1 VSQNQSRITNYELR
15 TAFTLIELLVVIAII
30 AILAALLLPALKGAR
45 ESAKATKCISNL
57 KQLGIAYH
65 LYLDDNN
72 GCFPTYDAVGYPGYS
87 MLGRYSGN
95 SKEVLLCPSDRTP
108 NQELSYYVNDYLIDY
123 DGNPPETY
131 PYFLKD
137 IKNPY
142 KIILLREFHQPASRN
157 NWPRAIGFVQ
167 ACWGVHREGSNML
180 FVDGSVRFYLPPF
193 AYGDWG
199 ATQYHKW
206 DKYGISTWPSD

>member
-1 VSQNQSRITNYELR
+1 MTRANKKR
-15 TAFTLIELLVVIAII
+15 AFTLIELLVVIAII

-65 LYLDDNN
+65 LYLDDNG
-72 GCFPTYDAVGYPGYS
+72 GCFPTYDAVGYPGHS
-87 MLGRYSGN
+87 MLGRYYGS
-95 SKEVLLCPSDRTP
+95 SKEVLLCPSDRTV
-108 NQELSYYVNDYLIDY
+108 NQELSYYVNDFLIDY

-137 IKNPY
+137 IPRPD
-142 KIILLREFHQPASRN
+142 KIILLREYYVLISRS
-157 NWPRAIGFVQ
+157 NWGRAIGIVQ
-167 ACWGVHREGSNML
+167 TCWEAHRGGSNML
-180 FVDGSVRFYLPPF
+180 IVDGSVRFYLPPF

-206 DKYGISTWPSD
+206 DKYSISTWPTD